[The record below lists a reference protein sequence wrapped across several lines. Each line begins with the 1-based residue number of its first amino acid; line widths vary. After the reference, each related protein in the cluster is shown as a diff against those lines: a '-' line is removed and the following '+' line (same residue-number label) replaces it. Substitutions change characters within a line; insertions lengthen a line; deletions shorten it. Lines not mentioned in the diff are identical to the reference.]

1 MKLGLRI
8 DVDTFRGTRDGIP
21 ELLRI
26 LDARGIRG
34 SFFLTVGPDNMG
46 RHLRRL
52 LRPTFLR
59 KMLRSKAASTYGWDI
74 LLRGT
79 LWPGPIIHRQLGDR
93 LRSIDHAGH
102 EIGMHAWDHHRWQ
115 VAAHRLPEELVLRE
129 ITQAHQAITDTLGRP
144 PTCTAAPGW
153 RCTPEILALR
163 EGLGYHFASDCR
175 GHGVFQPPHGPPQ
188 ICVNLPTWDEAVG
201 EAGIDD
207 ENFNEHLRSCMQE
220 DDLDVLT
227 IHAES
232 EGGAKA
238 ALFEEFLDRFM
249 ADGGEVVPLGDLI
262 PSNPE
267 PGEIERGQL
276 PGRDGWVAIR
286 RPNLATT

>member
-79 LWPGPIIHRQLGDR
+79 IWPGPIIHRRLGEPLRDIDR
-93 LRSIDHAGH
+93 AGH

-115 VAAHRLPEELVLRE
+115 VAAHRLPKELVLKE
-129 ITQAHQAITDTLGRP
+129 ITQAHHAITDTLGRP

-163 EGLGYHFASDCR
+163 EGLGYRFASDCR
-175 GHGVFQPPHGPPQ
+175 GHGVFQPSDGPPQ

-201 EAGIDD
+201 ADGIDD
-207 ENFNEHLRSCMQE
+207 ANFNDHLRSCMRE

-238 ALFEEFLDRFM
+238 ELFERFLDQFI
-249 ADGGEVVPLGDLI
+249 ADGGEVVPLGDLL
-262 PSNPE
+262 PSDPE
-267 PGEIERGQL
+267 PGTLERGHV
-276 PGRDGWVAIR
+276 PGRDGW
-286 RPNLATT
+286 LAVRGSIASNT